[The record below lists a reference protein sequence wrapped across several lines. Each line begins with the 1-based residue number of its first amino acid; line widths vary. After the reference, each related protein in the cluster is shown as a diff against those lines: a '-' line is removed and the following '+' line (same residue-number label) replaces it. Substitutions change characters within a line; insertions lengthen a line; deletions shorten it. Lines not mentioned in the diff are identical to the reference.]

1 MYNGEDIKTAI
12 KSASI
17 TDYSQ
22 GSVVIN
28 EKEITLNAKSYLKRN
43 KIYKDNVWIDT
54 KPLMV
59 ENINNENLN
68 DLESN

>member
-17 TDYSQ
+17 TDYSE

-28 EKEITLNAKSYLKRN
+28 EKQITLNAKSYLKRN
-43 KIYKDNVWIDT
+43 KIYKDNVWIGT
-54 KPLMV
+54 KPLTV
-59 ENINNENLN
+59 ENIRNENLN